1 MPVKQF
7 AQSDP
12 ATIPGPRRG
21 RHAILLPSGD
31 GRDRV
36 DRWSKSRRPAV
47 IDARGCHMSFLD
59 RVTKAVGDAVDRGK
73 KEVDQFVQ
81 IQRINGQIADL
92 EGTIK
97 QCRERIEEATLKIG
111 KIAVEMLRAGNLASP
126 EMQALL
132 DEITRIERGVGEAEC
147 QIAGKKAEI
156 EQIRAE
162 ASTEKSPEASAA
174 QPQPEAPYPVPT
186 APPTR
191 ACPQCGAEAGET
203 GSFCSQCGAR
213 LA

>member
-1 MPVKQF
+1 
-7 AQSDP
+7 
-12 ATIPGPRRG
+12 
-21 RHAILLPSGD
+21 
-31 GRDRV
+31 
-36 DRWSKSRRPAV
+36 
-47 IDARGCHMSFLD
+47 MSFLD
-59 RVTKAVGDAVDRGK
+59 RVTKAVGDAVDRGR

-111 KIAVEMLRAGNLASP
+111 RMAVEMLRAGKIASP

-132 DEITRIERGVGEAEC
+132 DEITRIERGIGEAEC
-147 QIAGKKAEI
+147 QIAGKQAEI

-162 ASTEKSPEASAA
+162 ASTEKSPEASPD
-174 QPQPEAPYPVPT
+174 QPQPDDPSPVPT
-186 APPTR
+186 APTTR
-191 ACPQCGAEAGET
+191 ACPQCGTQAAGS

>member
-1 MPVKQF
+1 
-7 AQSDP
+7 
-12 ATIPGPRRG
+12 
-21 RHAILLPSGD
+21 
-31 GRDRV
+31 
-36 DRWSKSRRPAV
+36 
-47 IDARGCHMSFLD
+47 MSLLD
-59 RVTKAVGDAVDRGK
+59 RVTKAVGDVVDRGR

-97 QCRERIEEATLKIG
+97 QCRDRIEQATVKIG
-111 KIAVEMLRAGNLASP
+111 QIAVEMLRTGKIASP
-126 EMQALL
+126 EMQVLL
-132 DEITRIERGVGEAEC
+132 DEITRIEQGVGEAEC

-162 ASTEKSPEASAA
+162 ASTEKSPEAPAA
-174 QPQPEAPYPVPT
+174 EPQPDAPSPVPT
-186 APPTR
+186 EPATR
-191 ACPQCGAEAGET
+191 ACPQCGAKAGER